1 MKKLLNFLNI
11 FIIGAL
17 VLVSCDVNKTPTF
30 QDKDSFVGFTTPTVS
45 VKEDGGVVR
54 LPVTFASPDGKTV
67 TATYTVK
74 DISAK
79 QGTNYSLKNAAATIT
94 FDAQNRNS
102 FIEINIV
109 NKAGLFTGDLK
120 FSVEITAV
128 PGANVGGDKVCTVT
142 INDLDHPL
150 TPILGN
156 YNATG
161 TSYFDG
167 PSGWVM
173 TFAKDASDVTKVW
186 ISNFVL
192 DGSTLPVYGVVNKTM
207 TEIKVPKGQRI
218 AENPSY
224 GFIELRGYYG
234 PDGAVEIADGENIT
248 IKINPDFS
256 MDVMDEIGAYVWKN
270 ADKSGGLG
278 WFNIF
283 AADIKLKR

>member
-1 MKKLLNFLNI
+1 MKKLIKFLNI

-17 VLVSCDVNKTPTF
+17 VLASCDVNKTPVF

-79 QGTNYSLKNAAATIT
+79 QGTNYTLKNAAATIT

-173 TFAKDASDVTKVW
+173 TFAKDASDVSKVW

-207 TEIKVPKGQRI
+207 TEIKVPRGQRI
-218 AENPSY
+218 GENPSY

-248 IKINPDFS
+248 IKINPDYS
-256 MDVMDEIGAYVWKN
+256 MDVQDEIGSYVWKN